1 MKRTCFRLTRLLRK
15 TFFLLIF
22 TLPASSLGAERGSFK
37 NAFYE
42 LTVHYNKTVQPG
54 DAVWVRMEVK
64 PKKRDLQKKLT
75 TTTATARLFPLADDG
90 QVLNKAI
97 SKSDFYLINRD
108 EAKQKSDRLLCGLP
122 LSSFLGKGDYRLT
135 VTFSAFGLEEEQFTL
150 PVIMESKEFVSETI
164 PLDARNTSIKTNV
177 SSARMDQIKR
187 LNKILETRNADAV
200 YSLSP
205 FVPPTPATRRTSF
218 FADRRIYA
226 YNNGKSSTSLHYGI
240 DYGVPTGSEVSACAR
255 GKVVMAEDRISTGWS
270 ICIEH
275 LPGLY
280 SLYYHMSRL
289 DVELGQMVESGEHL
303 GLSGAT
309 GLATGPHL
317 HWEVR
322 LNMEAV
328 SPDFFLTDFTF
339 QTK

>member
-1 MKRTCFRLTRLLRK
+1 MRFTGVFLFILLVL
-15 TFFLLIF
+15 F
-22 TLPASSLGAERGSFK
+22 SSALYGQTGTFK
-37 NAFYE
+37 NSSYE
-42 LTVHYNKTVQPG
+42 MTVRYNKTVHPG
-54 DAVWVRMEVK
+54 DALWIKMEVT
-64 PKKRDLQKKLT
+64 PKNRELREKLNT
-75 TTTATARLFPLADDG
+75 TSANARLQFVNSEG
-90 QVLNKAI
+90 QLQDKTI
-97 SKSDFYLINRD
+97 SKSTFFQINRS
-108 EAKQKSDRLLCGLP
+108 EAKQKSDTLLCGLP
-122 LSSFLGKGDYRLT
+122 LSTFLKKGDYRVT
-135 VTFSAFGLEEEQFTL
+135 VIFSAFGRDEEQFSL
-150 PVIMESKEFVSETI
+150 PVIIESKEFVSETI

-177 SSARMDQIKR
+177 SQARMDQINR
-187 LNKILETRNADAV
+187 LNAILDTKNADAV
-200 YSLSP
+200 YSLDP
-205 FVPPTPATRRTSF
+205 FVPPTTATRRTSF

-270 ICIEH
+270 VCIEH

-280 SLYYHMSRL
+280 SLYYHMSKL
-289 DVELGQMVESGEHL
+289 DVEVGQMVESGEHL

-328 SPDFFLTDFTF
+328 SPDFFLSDFTF